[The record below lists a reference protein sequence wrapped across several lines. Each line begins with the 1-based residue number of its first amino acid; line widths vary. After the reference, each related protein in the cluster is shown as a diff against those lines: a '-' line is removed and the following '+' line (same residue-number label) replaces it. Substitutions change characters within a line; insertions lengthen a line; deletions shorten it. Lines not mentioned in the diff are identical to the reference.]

1 MLILLLLA
9 KGWAVT
15 RQQISRTGWIILMSI
30 WVPYCAFHVFL
41 YYWDRVWFSYY
52 DIQIKRI

>member
-15 RQQISRTGWIILMSI
+15 RQQINRTGWIILMSI
-30 WVPYCAFHVFL
+30 WVPYCAFQMFL
-41 YYWDRVWFSYY
+41 YVWDKVCAAR
-52 DIQIKRI
+52 